1 MKKIITNF
9 FPCVA
14 ALFLLWLLLSWVDV
28 VTDNLQENPEH
39 SKYNAFA
46 VLVELGEEVNK

>member
-14 ALFLLWLLLSWVDV
+14 ALFLLWLFLSWCDV
-28 VTDNLQENPEH
+28 VTDNLQENPRH
-39 SKYNAFA
+39 SNLNACA
-46 VLVELGEEVNK
+46 VLVEIAEGVHE

>member
-1 MKKIITNF
+1 MKKIITNI

-28 VTDNLQENPEH
+28 VTDNLQEHPEH
-39 SKYNAFA
+39 SNLNAFA
-46 VLVELGEEVNK
+46 VLVEIAEEVNK